1 MAEQRGFI
9 NWSEVLGPLGLE
21 APGYQ
26 ETCQKMRELKEHRA
40 KIEAEEGFSKKKK
53 RGRKR

>member
-9 NWSEVLGPLGLE
+9 NWSEALGPLGLE

-40 KIEAEEGFSKKKK
+40 KIEAEEGCSKKKK